1 MFEIIIYSLISNSL
15 FYSYGHFLKY
25 EKYQN
30 KFDNIN
36 DRAILGCI
44 ILSFIALIL
53 NFFFPLSKELNTII
67 LIVGFLIFFLKRKK
81 NFKKKEVYYLILSS
95 VVTSALLIYSNVN
108 RPDAGLY
115 HLPYISFLNENKII
129 FGLSNVHFRF
139 GTVSIL
145 QYLSAINI
153 I

>member
-1 MFEIIIYSLISNSL
+1 MIEIIIYSLISNTL

-67 LIVGFLIFFLKRKK
+67 LIVGFLIFILKRKK
-81 NFKKKEVYYLILSS
+81 KF
-95 VVTSALLIYSNVN
+95 
-108 RPDAGLY
+108 
-115 HLPYISFLNENKII
+115 
-129 FGLSNVHFRF
+129 
-139 GTVSIL
+139 
-145 QYLSAINI
+145 
-153 I
+153 